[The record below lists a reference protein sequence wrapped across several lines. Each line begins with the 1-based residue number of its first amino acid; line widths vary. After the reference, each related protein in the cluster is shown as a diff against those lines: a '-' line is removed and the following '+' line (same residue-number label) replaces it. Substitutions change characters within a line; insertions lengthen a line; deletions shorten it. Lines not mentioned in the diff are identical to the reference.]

1 MGLKI
6 LGVSNFLRPNC
17 FNFHLQLGPK
27 ELKKEKIST
36 HEGESE
42 LFFDKHQTEIV
53 KIHSSGIQMKYPT
66 I

>member
-1 MGLKI
+1 LD
-6 LGVSNFLRPNC
+6 L
-17 FNFHLQLGPK
+17 K
-27 ELKKEKIST
+27 ELEKEKIST